1 MGDFEEKLQSILG
14 DQRAM
19 DQIMALARSLSGGE
33 APAGEAQNGKEEA
46 QAPAPDAPP
55 EPSALPEL
63 SALAGQLDPRMLQV
77 GMEVMRQAQS
87 AEDRSTAL
95 GGKSILLSHGHLWG
109 VKSGYDRAIA
119 QARAVGADILL
130 FGHTHQA
137 LCCQLEDGLWML
149 NPGSSRSTYGLITLE
164 EGTIS
169 CSVHHQN

>member
-1 MGDFEEKLQSILG
+1 MKILVLSDSHRSMSGIYDAIDTQQPDHVIHLG
-14 DQRAM
+14 DLM
-19 DQIMALARSLSGGE
+19 ED
-33 APAGEAQNGKEEA
+33 AQHA
-46 QAPAPDAPP
+46 SMVYPT
-55 EPSALPEL
+55 LPICMVP
-63 SALAGQLDPRMLQV
+63 GNCD
-77 GMEVMRQAQS
+77 GWTS
-87 AEDRSTAL
+87 AETVKQITL

>member
-1 MGDFEEKLQSILG
+1 MEYTPLQRQSPLEKQKLEEYKYVAIQELNIYLETKLTNNFYDDVGHNNLVSIAICMVPG
-14 DQRAM
+14 NCD
-19 DQIMALARSLSGGE
+19 GWT
-33 APAGEAQNGKEEA
+33 
-46 QAPAPDAPP
+46 
-55 EPSALPEL
+55 
-63 SALAGQLDPRMLQV
+63 
-77 GMEVMRQAQS
+77 S
-87 AEDRSTAL
+87 AETVKQITL